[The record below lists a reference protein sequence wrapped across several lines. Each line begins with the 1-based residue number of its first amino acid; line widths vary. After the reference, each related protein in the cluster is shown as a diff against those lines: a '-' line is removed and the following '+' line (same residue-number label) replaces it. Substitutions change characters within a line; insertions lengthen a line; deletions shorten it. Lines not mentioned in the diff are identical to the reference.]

1 MTLNHWVVGSNPST
15 PTILRGVSAD
25 PVPLEN
31 APSVPPPG
39 TPGAPIRVLPE
50 TVANQIAAGEVVER
64 PASVEK
70 ELLENAIDAG
80 ARRIDVTVA
89 AGGRKLVA
97 VADDGCGMGRDD
109 ALMAPERQA
118 TSKIRDVADIGRIA
132 TLGFRGEAL
141 ASIASV
147 SRFTLRTRRAAD
159 DAGTEL
165 HVDGGVLRDVR
176 DCGAAPGTVIEVR
189 DLFYN
194 VPARRAFLRSFQTE
208 LAHVRNV
215 FLVHA
220 IAHPGVAFSL
230 TCDGDP
236 LHRLPPAADLRGRL
250 QDLFGASVLDAFA
263 PVDFAAGALRVHGF
277 AGLPSNTRGDTAG
290 QYVFVNGRPATAPV
304 VQAAIREAYPPL
316 PQGRKPVVFLF
327 IDLPPEEVDVN
338 VHPTK
343 REVRFRATGA
353 VRDAVLE
360 ALQRALG
367 AGGGGAAAA
376 TGGEARPDELGG
388 FSVGEGAAAAP
399 QPPPDLYHPVP
410 FAAVPEPAPALQ
422 PAPPPAALP
431 PPPVP
436 AALPFADL
444 PASTPSNPSTS
455 STYYE
460 PGSYANP
467 GAAAPWTKFRL
478 VGTLSSGYALLE
490 TAGGYAVVDPSAAHE
505 RVIYERLLKDAV
517 AREAPSQGLLLP
529 QTVQLP
535 PVDAAR
541 IRSLLPVFA
550 EMGFGIEDF
559 GGDTFL
565 VRSLPDALSG
575 AAAKELLEDTARALE
590 EAGPKKGRQRWK
602 EDLVAAAASRSCVR
616 TRKPLS
622 ERELT
627 AILMELAACS
637 MPYATP
643 GGRPT
648 MIFTSRNDLDRRF
661 GRTPGTGPSAGQRG
675 AISLDFAR
683 GMG

>member
-1 MTLNHWVVGSNPST
+1 M
-15 PTILRGVSAD
+15 SA
-25 PVPLEN
+25 
-31 APSVPPPG
+31 PPPG

-50 TVANQIAAGEVVER
+50 TVANKIAAGEVVER

-80 ARRIDVTVA
+80 ARRVDVTVT

-109 ALMAPERQA
+109 ALLAPERQA
-118 TSKIRDVADIGRIA
+118 TSKIRAVEDIENIA

-147 SRFTLRTRRAAD
+147 SRFTLRTRRASD
-159 DAGTEL
+159 DAGTEIRIE
-165 HVDGGVLRDVR
+165 GGVLRDVR
-176 DCGAAPGTVIEVR
+176 DCGAAPGTVVEVR

-194 VPARRAFLRSFQTE
+194 VPARRAFLRSYQTE

-220 IAHPGVAFSL
+220 IAHPDVALSL

-236 LHRLPPAADLRGRL
+236 LHRLAPAADLRGRL
-250 QDLFGASVLDAFA
+250 QDLFGASALDSFV
-263 PVDFAAGALRVHGF
+263 PFDRTAGPIRVHGF

-290 QYVFVNGRPATAPV
+290 QYVFVNGRPSTAPV
-304 VQAAIREAYPPL
+304 VQAAIREAYPHL

-327 IDLPPEEVDVN
+327 LDLPPGEVDVN

-343 REVRFRATGA
+343 REVRFRSLGA

-360 ALQRALG
+360 ALLGALGGAPCAGGAG
-367 AGGGGAAAA
+367 AGGAGGAAP
-376 TGGEARPDELGG
+376 RIPDDLGG
-388 FSVGEGAAAAP
+388 FSIGSGAAAAP
-399 QPPPDLYHPVP
+399 QPAPDPYRPVP
-410 FAAVPEPAPALQ
+410 FETVSAPAPALQ

-436 AALPFADL
+436 ENLPFADV
-444 PASTPSNPSTS
+444 PASGGTGAETPRSAPSA
-455 STYYE
+455 YYD
-460 PGSYANP
+460 PGSYGDPEAP
-467 GAAAPWTKFRL
+467 AAPWTKFRL

-490 TAGGYAVVDPSAAHE
+490 TAGGYAVVDPTAAHE
-505 RVIYERLLKDAV
+505 RVIYERLLKDAL
-517 AREAPSQGLLLP
+517 ARETASQGLLLP

-541 IRSLLPVFA
+541 IRSVLPLLG
-550 EMGFGIEDF
+550 EMGFEVEDF

-565 VRSLPDALSG
+565 VRSLPEPLSG
-575 AAAKELLEDTARALE
+575 AGAKELLEDTARALE
-590 EAGPKKGRQRWK
+590 EAGPKKGKQRWK
-602 EDLVAAAASRSCVR
+602 EELVAAAASRSCVR

-622 ERELT
+622 DRELS

-648 MIFTSRNDLDRRF
+648 MVFTSRNDLDRRF
-661 GRTPGTGPSAGQRG
+661 GRGG
-675 AISLDFAR
+675 
-683 GMG
+683 

>member
-1 MTLNHWVVGSNPST
+1 MSTL
-15 PTILRGVSAD
+15 
-25 PVPLEN
+25 
-31 APSVPPPG
+31 PPG

-50 TVANQIAAGEVVER
+50 TVANKIAAGEVVER

-80 ARRIDVTVA
+80 ARRIDVTVT

-97 VADDGCGMGRDD
+97 VADDGCGMGRED
-109 ALMAPERQA
+109 ALLAPERQA
-118 TSKIRDVADIGRIA
+118 TSKIRDVSDIENIA

-159 DAGTEL
+159 DAGTEIRI
-165 HVDGGVLRDVR
+165 DGGVLRDVR

-236 LHRLPPAADLRGRL
+236 LHRLAPASDLRGRL
-250 QDLFGASVLDAFA
+250 LDLFGGTALDAFV
-263 PVDFAAGALRVHGF
+263 PFDRAAGPIRVHGF

-290 QYVFVNGRPATAPV
+290 QYVFVNGRPSTAPV
-304 VQAAIREAYPPL
+304 VQAAIREAYPHL

-327 IDLPPEEVDVN
+327 LDLPPEEVDVN

-343 REVRFRATGA
+343 REVRFRSLGA

-360 ALQRALG
+360 TLLEALG
-367 AGGGGAAAA
+367 GGVGDPA
-376 TGGEARPDELGG
+376 TAPSDADRLGG
-388 FSVGEGAAAAP
+388 FGIGDGAAAAP
-399 QPPPDLYHPVP
+399 QPPPDLYRPVP
-410 FAAVPEPAPALQ
+410 FATVPAPEPALQ
-422 PAPPPAALP
+422 PAPPPEALAP
-431 PPPVP
+431 PPRPEN
-436 AALPFADL
+436 LPFADV
-444 PASTPSNPSTS
+444 SSSTS
-455 STYYE
+455 STPSTVPTPSTYYD
-460 PGSYANP
+460 PGSYSNP

-505 RVIYERLLKDAV
+505 RVIYERLLKDAL
-517 AREAPSQGLLLP
+517 ARETAAQGLLLP

-541 IRSLLPVFA
+541 IRSVLPVLA
-550 EMGFGIEDF
+550 DMGFEVEDF

-575 AAAKELLEDTARALE
+575 AAAKELLEDTARAIE
-590 EAGPKKGRQRWK
+590 EAGPKKGKQRWK
-602 EDLVAAAASRSCVR
+602 EELVAAAASRSCVR

-627 AILMELAACS
+627 AILMELAACK

-648 MIFTSRNDLDRRF
+648 MIFTSKNDLDRRF
-661 GRTPGTGPSAGQRG
+661 GRS
-675 AISLDFAR
+675 
-683 GMG
+683 

>member
-1 MTLNHWVVGSNPST
+1 MPSNPSS
-15 PTILRGVSAD
+15 L
-25 PVPLEN
+25 
-31 APSVPPPG
+31 PPG
-39 TPGAPIRVLPE
+39 APGAPIRVLSE
-50 TVANQIAAGEVVER
+50 NVANKIAAGEVVER

-70 ELLENAIDAG
+70 ELLENALDAG
-80 ARRIDVTVA
+80 ARRIDVTVT

-109 ALMAPERQA
+109 ALLAPERQA
-118 TSKIRDVADIGRIA
+118 TSKIRAVEDIENIA

-141 ASIASV
+141 ASIAAV

-159 DAGTEL
+159 DAGTEIRI
-165 HVDGGVLRDVR
+165 DGGVLRDVR

-194 VPARRAFLRSFQTE
+194 VPARRAFLRSYQTE

-236 LHRLPPAADLRGRL
+236 LHRLAPAADLRGRL
-250 QDLFGASVLDAFA
+250 LDLFGGSALDAFV
-263 PVDFAAGALRVHGF
+263 PFDRAAGAIRVHGF

-290 QYVFVNGRPATAPV
+290 QYVFVNGRPSTAPV
-304 VQAAIREAYPPL
+304 VQAAIREAYPHL

-327 IDLPPEEVDVN
+327 LDLPPEEVDVN

-343 REVRFRATGA
+343 REVRFRSLGA
-353 VRDAVLE
+353 VRDAVLD
-360 ALQRALG
+360 ALLG
-367 AGGGGAAAA
+367 ALGGGALASVA
-376 TGGEARPDELGG
+376 GPGEAGNPPVRCGDDLRG
-388 FSVGEGAAAAP
+388 FGIGMGAAAAP
-399 QPPPDLYHPVP
+399 LPPPDLYHPVP
-410 FAAVPEPAPALQ
+410 FDTVPAPQPALR
-422 PAPPPAALP
+422 PAPPPEALA

-444 PASTPSNPSTS
+444 SAPSPSTS
-455 STYYE
+455 STPSTPSTYYD
-460 PGSYANP
+460 PGSYSNP

-478 VGTLSSGYALLE
+478 IGSLSSGYALLE
-490 TAGGYAVVDPSAAHE
+490 TEGGYAVVDPAAAHE
-505 RVIYERLLKDAV
+505 RVIYERLLKDAL
-517 AREAPSQGLLLP
+517 AHESPSQGLLLP

-541 IRSLLPVFA
+541 IRSVLPILA
-550 EMGFGIEDF
+550 EMGFEAEDF

-565 VRSLPDALSG
+565 VRALPEPLSG
-575 AAAKELLEDTARALE
+575 ANAKELLEDTARALE
-590 EAGPKKGRQRWK
+590 EAGPKKGRQHWK
-602 EDLVAAAASRSCVR
+602 EELVAAAASRSCVR
-616 TRKPLS
+616 TRKPLD
-622 ERELT
+622 ERELA

-637 MPYATP
+637 LPYATP

-661 GRTPGTGPSAGQRG
+661 GRAPR
-675 AISLDFAR
+675 
-683 GMG
+683 

>member
-1 MTLNHWVVGSNPST
+1 MST
-15 PTILRGVSAD
+15 
-25 PVPLEN
+25 
-31 APSVPPPG
+31 PPPG

-50 TVANQIAAGEVVER
+50 TVANKIAAGEVVER

-80 ARRIDVTVA
+80 ARRIDVTVT

-97 VADDGCGMGRDD
+97 VADDGCGMGRED
-109 ALMAPERQA
+109 ALLAPERQA
-118 TSKIRDVADIGRIA
+118 TSKIRDVSDIENIA

-147 SRFTLRTRRAAD
+147 SRFTLRTRRATD
-159 DAGTEL
+159 DAGTEIRI
-165 HVDGGVLRDVR
+165 DGGVLRDVR

-220 IAHPGVAFSL
+220 IAHPGIAFSL

-236 LHRLPPAADLRGRL
+236 LHRLAPAADLRGRL
-250 QDLFGASVLDAFA
+250 QDLFGGTALDAFV
-263 PVDFAAGALRVHGF
+263 PFDRAAGPIRVHGF

-304 VQAAIREAYPPL
+304 VQAAIREAYPHL

-327 IDLPPEEVDVN
+327 LDLPPEEVDVN

-343 REVRFRATGA
+343 REVRFRSLGA
-353 VRDAVLE
+353 VRDAVLD
-360 ALQRALG
+360 ALLGALG
-367 AGGGGAAAA
+367 GGVPHPA
-376 TGGEARPDELGG
+376 TASADDLGG
-388 FSVGEGAAAAP
+388 FGIGSGAAAAP

-410 FAAVPEPAPALQ
+410 FEAVPAPAPALR
-422 PAPPPAALP
+422 PAPPPEALP

-436 AALPFADL
+436 AALPFADV
-444 PASTPSNPSTS
+444 PASTS
-455 STYYE
+455 STLSTPSTPSASAYYD
-460 PGSYANP
+460 P
-467 GAAAPWTKFRL
+467 GAYASPGATAPWTKFRL
-478 VGTLSSGYALLE
+478 IGSLSSGYALLE
-490 TAGGYAVVDPSAAHE
+490 TDGGYTVVDPSAAHE
-505 RVIYERLLKDAV
+505 RVIYERLLRDAV
-517 AREAPSQGLLLP
+517 ARETASQGLLLP

-541 IRSLLPVFA
+541 IRSVLPILA
-550 EMGFGIEDF
+550 DMGFEVEDF

-590 EAGPKKGRQRWK
+590 EAGPRKGRQRWK
-602 EDLVAAAASRSCVR
+602 EELVAAAASRSCVR

-622 ERELT
+622 ERELS
-627 AILMELAACS
+627 AILMELAACE

-643 GGRPT
+643 AGRPT

-661 GRTPGTGPSAGQRG
+661 GRIRGSAG
-675 AISLDFAR
+675 
-683 GMG
+683 

>member
-1 MTLNHWVVGSNPST
+1 MPK
-15 PTILRGVSAD
+15 
-25 PVPLEN
+25 
-31 APSVPPPG
+31 APASPPPPG
-39 TPGAPIRVLPE
+39 SPGAPIRVLPE
-50 TVANQIAAGEVVER
+50 VVANKIAAGEVVER

-70 ELLENAIDAG
+70 ELLENALDAG
-80 ARRIDVTVA
+80 ARRIDVTVT

-109 ALMAPERQA
+109 ALLAPERQA
-118 TSKIRDVADIGRIA
+118 TSKIRDVSDIENIA

-159 DAGTEL
+159 DAGTEIRI
-165 HVDGGVLRDVR
+165 DGGVLRDVR
-176 DCGAAPGTVIEVR
+176 DCGAAPGTVVEVR

-194 VPARRAFLRSFQTE
+194 VPARRAFLRSYQTE

-220 IAHPGVAFSL
+220 IAHPDVAFSL

-236 LHRLPPAADLRGRL
+236 LHRLAPAAGLRGRL
-250 QDLFGASVLDAFA
+250 TDLFGGSALDAFV
-263 PVDFAAGALRVHGF
+263 PFDRAAGAIRVHGF

-290 QYVFVNGRPATAPV
+290 QYVFVNGRPSTAPV
-304 VQAAIREAYPPL
+304 VQAAIREAYPHL

-327 IDLPPEEVDVN
+327 LDLPPEEVDVN

-343 REVRFRATGA
+343 REVRFRSLGA

-360 ALQRALG
+360 ALLEAL
-367 AGGGGAAAA
+367 GGGALA
-376 TGGEARPDELGG
+376 GGAGPAGSGENPPVRREDDLRG
-388 FSVGEGAAAAP
+388 FGIGAGAASAP

-410 FAAVPEPAPALQ
+410 FETVPAPQPALQ
-422 PAPPPAALP
+422 PAPPPAALA

-436 AALPFADL
+436 ASLPFADL
-444 PASTPSNPSTS
+444 PASAPSAPPAPSPS
-455 STYYE
+455 AYYD
-460 PGSYANP
+460 PGAYANP

-478 VGTLSSGYALLE
+478 IGSLSSGYALIE
-490 TAGGYAVVDPSAAHE
+490 TEGGYAVVDPAAAHE
-505 RVIYERLLKDAV
+505 RVIYERLLKDAL
-517 AREAPSQGLLLP
+517 AHEPPSQGLLLP
-529 QTVQLP
+529 QTVQMA

-541 IRSLLPVFA
+541 IRSVLPILA
-550 EMGFGIEDF
+550 EMGFEAEDF

-565 VRSLPDALSG
+565 VRSLPEPLSG
-575 AAAKELLEDTARALE
+575 ANPKELLEDTARAIE
-590 EAGPKKGRQRWK
+590 EAGPKKGKQRWK
-602 EDLVAAAASRSCVR
+602 EELVAAAASRSCVR

-622 ERELT
+622 ERELS

-637 MPYATP
+637 LPYATP

-661 GRTPGTGPSAGQRG
+661 GRAPS
-675 AISLDFAR
+675 
-683 GMG
+683 

>member
-1 MTLNHWVVGSNPST
+1 M
-15 PTILRGVSAD
+15 PT
-25 PVPLEN
+25 
-31 APSVPPPG
+31 PPPG

-50 TVANQIAAGEVVER
+50 TVANKIAAGEVVER

-80 ARRIDVTVA
+80 ARRIDVTVT

-97 VADDGCGMGRDD
+97 VADDGCGMGRED
-109 ALMAPERQA
+109 ALLAPERQA
-118 TSKIRDVADIGRIA
+118 TSKIRDVSDIENIA

-159 DAGTEL
+159 DAGTEIRI
-165 HVDGGVLRDVR
+165 DGGVLRDVR

-236 LHRLPPAADLRGRL
+236 LHRLAPAADLRGRL
-250 QDLFGASVLDAFA
+250 LDLFGGTALDAFV
-263 PVDFAAGALRVHGF
+263 PFDRAAGPIRVHGF

-290 QYVFVNGRPATAPV
+290 QYVFVNGRPSTAPV
-304 VQAAIREAYPPL
+304 VQAAIREAYPHL

-327 IDLPPEEVDVN
+327 LDLPPEEVDVN

-343 REVRFRATGA
+343 REVRFRSLGA

-360 ALQRALG
+360 TLLEALG
-367 AGGGGAAAA
+367 GGVGHPA
-376 TGGEARPDELGG
+376 TASSDADRLGG
-388 FSVGEGAAAAP
+388 FGIGDGAAAAP
-399 QPPPDLYHPVP
+399 QPPPDLYRPVP
-410 FAAVPEPAPALQ
+410 FATVPAPEPALQ
-422 PAPPPAALP
+422 PAPPPEALAP
-431 PPPVP
+431 PPRPEN
-436 AALPFADL
+436 LPFADVSSSSS
-444 PASTPSNPSTS
+444 STPSTS
-455 STYYE
+455 STVPTPSTYYD
-460 PGSYANP
+460 PGSYSNP

-505 RVIYERLLKDAV
+505 RVIYERLLKDAL
-517 AREAPSQGLLLP
+517 ARETAAQGLLLP

-541 IRSLLPVFA
+541 IRSVLPVLA
-550 EMGFGIEDF
+550 DMGFEVEDF

-575 AAAKELLEDTARALE
+575 AAAKELLEDTARAIE
-590 EAGPKKGRQRWK
+590 EAGPKKGKQRWK
-602 EDLVAAAASRSCVR
+602 EELVAAAASRSCVR

-627 AILMELAACS
+627 AILMELAACK

-648 MIFTSRNDLDRRF
+648 MIFTSKNDLDRRF
-661 GRTPGTGPSAGQRG
+661 GRS
-675 AISLDFAR
+675 
-683 GMG
+683 

>member
-1 MTLNHWVVGSNPST
+1 MST
-15 PTILRGVSAD
+15 
-25 PVPLEN
+25 
-31 APSVPPPG
+31 PPPG

-50 TVANQIAAGEVVER
+50 TVANKIAAGEVVER

-80 ARRIDVTVA
+80 ARRIDVTVT

-97 VADDGCGMGRDD
+97 VADDGCGMGRED
-109 ALMAPERQA
+109 ALLAPERQA
-118 TSKIRDVADIGRIA
+118 TSKIRDVSDIENIA

-159 DAGTEL
+159 DAGTEIRI
-165 HVDGGVLRDVR
+165 DGGVLRDVR

-236 LHRLPPAADLRGRL
+236 LHRLAPAADLRGRL
-250 QDLFGASVLDAFA
+250 LDLFGGTALDAFV
-263 PVDFAAGALRVHGF
+263 PFDRAAGPIRVHGF

-290 QYVFVNGRPATAPV
+290 QYVFVNGRPSTAPV
-304 VQAAIREAYPPL
+304 VQAAIREAYPHL

-327 IDLPPEEVDVN
+327 LDLPPEEVDVN

-343 REVRFRATGA
+343 REVRFRSLGA

-360 ALQRALG
+360 TLLEAL
-367 AGGGGAAAA
+367 GGGAGHPA
-376 TGGEARPDELGG
+376 TAPSDADRLGG
-388 FSVGEGAAAAP
+388 FGIGAGAAAAP
-399 QPPPDLYHPVP
+399 QPPPDLYRPVP
-410 FAAVPEPAPALQ
+410 FATVPAPEPVLQ
-422 PAPPPAALP
+422 PAPPPEALP

-436 AALPFADL
+436 ENLPFADVS
-444 PASTPSNPSTS
+444 ASTPSTVSTAPTAS
-455 STYYE
+455 AYYD
-460 PGSYANP
+460 PGSYSNP

-505 RVIYERLLKDAV
+505 RVIYERLLKDAL
-517 AREAPSQGLLLP
+517 ARETAAQGLLLP

-541 IRSLLPVFA
+541 IRSVLPVLA
-550 EMGFGIEDF
+550 DMGFEVEDF

-575 AAAKELLEDTARALE
+575 AAAKELLEDTARAIE
-590 EAGPKKGRQRWK
+590 EAGPKKGKQRWK
-602 EDLVAAAASRSCVR
+602 EELVAAAASRSCVR

-627 AILMELAACS
+627 AILMELAACK

-648 MIFTSRNDLDRRF
+648 MIFTSKNDLDRRF
-661 GRTPGTGPSAGQRG
+661 GRS
-675 AISLDFAR
+675 
-683 GMG
+683 

>member
-1 MTLNHWVVGSNPST
+1 M
-15 PTILRGVSAD
+15 
-25 PVPLEN
+25 N
-31 APSVPPPG
+31 ALPPG

-50 TVANQIAAGEVVER
+50 TVANKIAAGEVVER

-80 ARRIDVTVA
+80 ARRIDVTVT

-97 VADDGCGMGRDD
+97 VADDGCGMGRED
-109 ALMAPERQA
+109 ALLAPERQA
-118 TSKIRDVADIGRIA
+118 TSKIRDVSDIENIA

-159 DAGTEL
+159 DAGTEIRI
-165 HVDGGVLRDVR
+165 DGGVLRDVR

-236 LHRLPPAADLRGRL
+236 LHRLAPAADLRGRL
-250 QDLFGASVLDAFA
+250 LDLFGGTALDAFV
-263 PVDFAAGALRVHGF
+263 PFDRAAGPIRVHGF

-290 QYVFVNGRPATAPV
+290 QYVFVNGRPSTAPV
-304 VQAAIREAYPPL
+304 VQAAIREAYPHL

-327 IDLPPEEVDVN
+327 LDLPPEEVDVN

-343 REVRFRATGA
+343 REVRFRSLGA

-360 ALQRALG
+360 TLLEAL
-367 AGGGGAAAA
+367 GGGAEHPA
-376 TGGEARPDELGG
+376 TAPSDADRLGG
-388 FSVGEGAAAAP
+388 FGIGDGAAAAP
-399 QPPPDLYHPVP
+399 QPPPDLYRPVP
-410 FAAVPEPAPALQ
+410 FATVPAPEPALQ
-422 PAPPPAALP
+422 PAPPPEALP

-436 AALPFADL
+436 ENLPFADVS
-444 PASTPSNPSTS
+444 ASTPSTASTAS
-455 STYYE
+455 AYYD
-460 PGSYANP
+460 PGSYSNP

-505 RVIYERLLKDAV
+505 RVIYERLLKDAL
-517 AREAPSQGLLLP
+517 ARETAAQGLLLP

-541 IRSLLPVFA
+541 IRSVLPVLA
-550 EMGFGIEDF
+550 DMGFEVEDF

-575 AAAKELLEDTARALE
+575 AAAKELLEDTARAIE
-590 EAGPKKGRQRWK
+590 EAGPKKGKQRWK
-602 EDLVAAAASRSCVR
+602 EELVAAAASRSCVR

-627 AILMELAACS
+627 AILMELAACK

-648 MIFTSRNDLDRRF
+648 MIFTSKNDLDRRF
-661 GRTPGTGPSAGQRG
+661 GRS
-675 AISLDFAR
+675 
-683 GMG
+683 

>member
-1 MTLNHWVVGSNPST
+1 MPA
-15 PTILRGVSAD
+15 I
-25 PVPLEN
+25 
-31 APSVPPPG
+31 PPG

-50 TVANQIAAGEVVER
+50 TVANKIAAGEVVER

-70 ELLENAIDAG
+70 ELLENAVDAG
-80 ARRIDVTVA
+80 ARRIDVTVT

-109 ALMAPERQA
+109 ALLAPERQA
-118 TSKIRDVADIGRIA
+118 TSKIRDVTDIENIA

-147 SRFTLRTRRAAD
+147 SRFTLRTRRASD
-159 DAGTEL
+159 DAGTEIRIE
-165 HVDGGVLRDVR
+165 GGVLRDVR
-176 DCGAAPGTVIEVR
+176 DCGAAPGTAIEVR

-194 VPARRAFLRSFQTE
+194 VPARRSFLRSFQTE

-220 IAHPGVAFSL
+220 IAHPGIAFSL

-250 QDLFGASVLDAFA
+250 QDLFGASALDAFV
-263 PVDFAAGALRVHGF
+263 PFDRTAGPIRVHGF

-304 VQAAIREAYPPL
+304 VQAAIREAYPHL

-327 IDLPPEEVDVN
+327 LDLPPGEVDVN

-343 REVRFRATGA
+343 REVRFRQLGA

-360 ALQRALG
+360 ALLG
-367 AGGGGAAAA
+367 ALGGGAPRPAAA
-376 TGGEARPDELGG
+376 PADDLGG
-388 FSVGEGAAAAP
+388 FSIGAGAAAAP
-399 QPPPDLYHPVP
+399 QPPPDLYRPVP
-410 FAAVPEPAPALQ
+410 FETVPAPAPALQ
-422 PAPPPAALP
+422 PAPAPAALP
-431 PPPVP
+431 PPPRP
-436 AALPFADL
+436 DALPFADVAGGADAGTAGTAVNTAGRSAYYDPDGYGA
-444 PASTPSNPSTS
+444 PAAP
-455 STYYE
+455 
-460 PGSYANP
+460 
-467 GAAAPWTKFRL
+467 AAPWTKFRL

-490 TAGGYAVVDPSAAHE
+490 TAGGYAVVDPAAAHE
-505 RVIYERLLKDAV
+505 RVIYDRLLKDAL
-517 AREAPSQGLLLP
+517 ARETASQGLLLP

-541 IRSLLPVFA
+541 IRAALPVLA
-550 EMGFGIEDF
+550 EMGFEVEDF

-565 VRSLPDALSG
+565 VRSLPEPLSG
-575 AAAKELLEDTARALE
+575 AAAGALLEDTARALE

-602 EDLVAAAASRSCVR
+602 EELVAAAASRSCVR

-622 ERELT
+622 EKELV
-627 AILMELAACS
+627 AILMELAASS

-661 GRTPGTGPSAGQRG
+661 GRG
-675 AISLDFAR
+675 
-683 GMG
+683 